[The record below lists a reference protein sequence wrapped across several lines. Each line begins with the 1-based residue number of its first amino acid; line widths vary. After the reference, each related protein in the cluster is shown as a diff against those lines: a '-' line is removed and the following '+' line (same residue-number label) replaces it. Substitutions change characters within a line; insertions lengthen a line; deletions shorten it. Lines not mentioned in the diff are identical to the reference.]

1 MSKLFVHVFIECFF
15 SPSSKYFH
23 LVAPLTCSY
32 CCGNNWDY
40 SDVQQRHF
48 WVGGC
53 HSKHTHTPQEK
64 KEVRARWN
72 SNLVKENRREGGREK
87 EIIDCS
93 WEEILTDTSPRKK
106 MDGKEKKKKTHT
118 HTSRD
123 SPHFSHQEMLIE
135 TTISYFYIS
144 TEWLRG
150 KLSVGENV
158 YLDLLYTGDGTG
170 ERYSHWKVLWQFHT
184 KLNIWLSSSTHRYV
198 PKRNENILPQ
208 KDLYTNVHSTLFI
221 IA

>member
-1 MSKLFVHVFIECFF
+1 MFSKDIFE
-15 SPSSKYFH
+15 
-23 LVAPLTCSY
+23 
-32 CCGNNWDY
+32 
-40 SDVQQRHF
+40 
-48 WVGGC
+48 WVDAILN
-53 HSKHTHTPQEK
+53 THTPPK
-64 KEVRARWN
+64 KKR
-72 SNLVKENRREGGREK
+72 K
-87 EIIDCS
+87 
-93 WEEILTDTSPRKK
+93 WEQDGTATWWKRIE
-106 MDGKEKKKKTHT
+106 GKEGERKRLLIVSGKKFEQILHQGRKWMARKKKKQHT